1 MNGFK
6 EAKHIKEKK
15 NTQKTIKTL
24 IGIGQSKTQT
34 RITPQYRTLIISISD
49 YTFVPKQQLIIDQ
62 KFKDIMQKKENVL
75 FHNSLF

>member
-34 RITPQYRTLIISISD
+34 RITPQYRTLMSLV
-49 YTFVPKQQLIIDQ
+49 FLIIL
-62 KFKDIMQKKENVL
+62 L
-75 FHNSLF
+75 FPSNN

>member
-34 RITPQYRTLIISISD
+34 RITPQYRTLISLV
-49 YTFVPKQQLIIDQ
+49 FLIIL
-62 KFKDIMQKKENVL
+62 L
-75 FHNSLF
+75 FPSNN